1 MKRLFRGGAQ
11 AASLAGRPAGARRR
25 GTFAAPREPARTLN
39 ARMARRHLLMLLVL
53 SGIWGGSY
61 LLNEIALRDLEP
73 AAVIFGRFLFGA
85 LALASWL
92 LLSPE
97 RTRALAGLRDHAAG
111 IAVVAVLNAALPF
124 FLIAW
129 GQQFVDS
136 GLTGILVAAS
146 PLFTALV
153 ALRYAR
159 GERVTGLRLTGVCIG
174 FVGVAVLL
182 GIQPASGTDALFGA
196 LAIVG
201 AALSYSVSGLYIGAR
216 LAPAPRLAVAVGTT
230 VGALVLTTPLALAQP
245 PDAAPSA
252 GSLAAVVALGV
263 VGTGL
268 AYVLYFALIGG
279 AGASRAILVNYLIP
293 AMAVLYGAT
302 LLDEEVSVTM
312 LAGLG
317 LVLGGVALGTGALA
331 RRASVPS

>member
-1 MKRLFRGGAQ
+1 
-11 AASLAGRPAGARRR
+11 
-25 GTFAAPREPARTLN
+25 
-39 ARMARRHLLMLLVL
+39 MARRHLLMLLVL

-85 LALASWL
+85 LALALWL

-97 RTRALAGLRDHAAG
+97 RSRTLAALRDHAAA

-129 GQQFVDS
+129 GQQFIDS

-159 GERVTGLRLTGVCIG
+159 GERVTGLRLTGVCTG

-182 GIQPASGTDALFGA
+182 GIQPASGTDALLGA

-201 AALSYSVSGLYIGAR
+201 ASLSYSVSGLYIGAR
-216 LAPAPRLAVAVGTT
+216 LAPAPRLAVAAGTT
-230 VGALVLTTPLALAQP
+230 LGALVLTAPLALVQR
-245 PDAAPSA
+245 PDAMPSA
-252 GSLAAVVALGV
+252 GSLAAVVTLGV
-263 VGTGL
+263 AGTGL
-268 AYVLYFALIGG
+268 AYVLYFAIIGG

-317 LVLGGVALGTGALA
+317 LVLGGVALGTGALT